1 MASAP
6 DLSPNLTGLTAT
18 AVYLVV
24 FGFVFVESGLL
35 VGFLLPGDTI
45 LFAAG
50 LLAAAGSTGVSL
62 PVLLVGVVAA
72 AVAGDSVGY
81 AFGARLGRPWLE
93 QRVRRGRVDPRHLAR
108 AERFYDRWGWSA
120 VVAARWVP
128 WVRTFTPILAGAA
141 RMRYGRFL
149 SANAVGALGWGAGL
163 LVLGYYSAS
172 VPALRHT
179 SYAVAALF
187 VLGALLAGAVGWARR
202 RR

>member
-1 MASAP
+1 MTSALE
-6 DLSPNLTGLTAT
+6 LSPDLTGLTTWAT
-18 AVYLVV
+18 YLVV

-35 VGFLLPGDTI
+35 VGFLRPGDTI

-50 LLAAAGSTGVSL
+50 LLAASGSTGLSL
-62 PVLLVGVVAA
+62 PVLLVGVLVA

-81 AFGARLGRPWLE
+81 AFGTRLGRPWLAD
-93 QRVRRGRVDPRHLAR
+93 RVSRGRLDPRHLGR

-141 RMRYGRFL
+141 RMPYGRFL

-163 LVLGYYSAS
+163 LLLGYWSAS
-172 VPALRHT
+172 VPALRHA

-187 VLGALLAGAVGWARR
+187 VAGALLAGTVGWARR